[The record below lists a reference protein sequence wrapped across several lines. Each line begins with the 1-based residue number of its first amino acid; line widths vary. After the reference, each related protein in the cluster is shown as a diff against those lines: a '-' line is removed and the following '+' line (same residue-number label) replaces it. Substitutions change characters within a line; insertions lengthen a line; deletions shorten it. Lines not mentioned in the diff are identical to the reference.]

1 VVFARFKDKPEI
13 GTSHSF
19 LLVFSTKMGK
29 NADNSKEGQPIKD
42 YGVEDV
48 VDL

>member
-1 VVFARFKDKPEI
+1 
-13 GTSHSF
+13 
-19 LLVFSTKMGK
+19 MGK

-48 VDL
+48 VDLIAYSVKGAKKELDRREYRNA